1 MLTCA
6 IYADITTFLR
16 PAATTPRKRGG
27 GEEEGM
33 KRGLIFNILYSAGA
47 EQGIIVQVGLEADL
61 RKGRVDGWKDI
72 DGRKEGRKEE
82 KKRKEKKKKKQG
94 RLDVTVLT

>member
-1 MLTCA
+1 MRLQTEMGGG
-6 IYADITTFLR
+6 
-16 PAATTPRKRGG
+16 KRRG

-61 RKGRVDGWKDI
+61 RKGRVDGLKDI